1 MFEYR
6 VWTFL
11 PHKLSDEQLQQEL
24 NRLGVEGWNMVS
36 VMASI
41 RQSGEMRAVFKRLQ
55 KSTDI

>member
-6 VWTFL
+6 VWAFL

-41 RQSGEMRAVFKRLQ
+41 RQSGEMRTVFKRLQ

>member
-24 NRLGVEGWNMVS
+24 NRLGVEGWDMVS

>member
-11 PHKLSDEQLQQEL
+11 PHKLSDDQLQQEL
-24 NRLGVEGWNMVS
+24 NRLGVEGWEIVS
-36 VMASI
+36 IMASI